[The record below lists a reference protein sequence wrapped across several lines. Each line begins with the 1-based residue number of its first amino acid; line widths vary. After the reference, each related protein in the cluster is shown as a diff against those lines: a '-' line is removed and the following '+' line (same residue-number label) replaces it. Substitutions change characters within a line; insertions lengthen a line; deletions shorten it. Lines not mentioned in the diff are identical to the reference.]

1 MNSDFS
7 DDYDDKPQNGIPSST
22 KSNGSNNPSVKIK
35 PGTVIGK
42 LVKSPQGVDIEE
54 YLGIPF
60 AKSPVDD
67 LRFANPEPL
76 PTFPG
81 GKSKKKTS

>member
-1 MNSDFS
+1 M
-7 DDYDDKPQNGIPSST
+7 
-22 KSNGSNNPSVKIK
+22 KIK
-35 PGTVIGK
+35 PGTVTGK

-60 AKSPVDD
+60 AKSPVGD

-76 PTFPG
+76 PQFTG
-81 GKSKKKTS
+81 GNVLGMYMYMYGACIGHATKVNVLTEFTCL